1 MTELNVENRTLF
13 SHDNLPVMR
22 EINSESIDLIYLDPP
37 FKSDK
42 NYAAPIG
49 SQAAGAAFTDTW
61 SLDDVKKEWVEEI
74 QVVNQPVWAAITAAG
89 FTHSDNAQ
97 AYLTYM
103 AIRLIEVQRILK
115 KTGSVYL
122 HCDPTMSHYL
132 KLLMDAL
139 FGAKNYRNEIVWCYT
154 GPSSPGMK
162 NFPRK
167 HDTILRYSQSGSWV
181 WHQQYIPYA
190 EGFAKKTTKTDAN
203 IWGRTDPIEL
213 IEREKRGKPVEDWWQ
228 DVKASWYM
236 PKKERTGWPTQ
247 KPLALVERI
256 IKASSNPGDVVLDPF
271 CGCATACVAAEK
283 LGRQWIGIDIE
294 REAYDIVISRLER
307 EVDQFALLKAAEGT
321 LSDII
326 HLTEPPR
333 RTDADMPRR
342 SPNIKEKLFRQQ
354 QGRCAAPCGED
365 GRGRDFPIDIFH
377 VDHIRPTSK
386 YGQDI
391 DSNLQ
396 LLCPPCNMKKG
407 NRTMAH
413 LLNLLEKGG
422 GSISKS

>member
-1 MTELNVENRTLF
+1 MKGI
-13 SHDNLPVMR
+13 PVR
-22 EINSESIDLIYLDPP
+22 DIVLDIKP
-37 FKSDK
+37 
-42 NYAAPIG
+42 
-49 SQAAGAAFTDTW
+49 
-61 SLDDVKKEWVEEI
+61 
-74 QVVNQPVWAAITAAG
+74 
-89 FTHSDNAQ
+89 
-97 AYLTYM
+97 LT
-103 AIRLIEVQRILK
+103 
-115 KTGSVYL
+115 T
-122 HCDPTMSHYL
+122 
-132 KLLMDAL
+132 
-139 FGAKNYRNEIVWCYT
+139 
-154 GPSSPGMK
+154 SS
-162 NFPRK
+162 
-167 HDTILRYSQSGSWV
+167 
-181 WHQQYIPYA
+181 
-190 EGFAKKTTKTDAN
+190 
-203 IWGRTDPIEL
+203 
-213 IEREKRGKPVEDWWQ
+213 
-228 DVKASWYM
+228 
-236 PKKERTGWPTQ
+236 KERTGWPTQ

-283 LGRQWIGIDIE
+283 LDRQWIGIDIE

-422 GSISKS
+422 